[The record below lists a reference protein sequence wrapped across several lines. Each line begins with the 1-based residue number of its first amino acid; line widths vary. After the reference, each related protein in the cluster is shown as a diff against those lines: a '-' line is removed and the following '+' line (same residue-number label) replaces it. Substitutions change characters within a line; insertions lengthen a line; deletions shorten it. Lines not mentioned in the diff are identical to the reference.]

1 MGLRS
6 WLDSIEHHFEKGG
19 RFEKWYALYEAAD
32 TFMYRPASVTRTTAH
47 VRDGLDLKR
56 MMMIVVL
63 ALFPSMAF
71 GTYNVGYQF
80 YASAG
85 IAAGHLEC
93 LLKGLWVVV
102 PLYAVTFAVGGF
114 WEVLFALVRGEEI
127 NEGFFVT
134 GALIPLIM
142 PPTIPLWQLALAVS
156 FGVVLGKELFGGTGM
171 NIFNP
176 ALVSRAFLFFAYPK
190 SISGAGVWTL
200 TGGTVVDAYTM
211 ATPLHL
217 GIEPKGEIIAHLS
230 AYGFDFWRMFTGL
243 EPGSIGETSAIAIL
257 IGAILL
263 VATGVG
269 SWRII
274 VSVFAGGAA
283 MALVCNA
290 FAPSP
295 ANVMALPAHYH
306 FVMGG
311 FAFGAVFMATDPVSS
326 AFTQTGKLFYGFLIG
341 LLCVLIRAINP
352 AYPEGMMLAILFMN
366 MFAPLIDHAVIA
378 ANKKRRA
385 ARHARLA

>member
-1 MGLRS
+1 M
-6 WLDSIEHHFEKGG
+6 
-19 RFEKWYALYEAAD
+19 
-32 TFMYRPASVTRTTAH
+32 RTAEGTH
-47 VRDGLDLKR
+47 VRDAYDLKR

-114 WEVLFALVRGEEI
+114 WE
-127 NEGFFVT
+127 
-134 GALIPLIM
+134 GALRPRARRGDQRGLFRDRRAHS
-142 PPTIPLWQLALAVS
+142 PYNAAHHSAVAARVAVS

-176 ALVSRAFLFFAYPK
+176 ALVSRAFLFFAYP
-190 SISGAGVWTL
+190 SPYPAPGYGRLPAAQWS
-200 TGGTVVDAYTM
+200 
-211 ATPLHL
+211 TPTPWPRRCS

-269 SWRII
+269 
-274 VSVFAGGAA
+274 AGGSSFRSSPGARRWRS
-283 MALVCNA
+283 VCNA

-311 FAFGAVFMATDPVSS
+311 FAFGAVFMATDPVS
-326 AFTQTGKLFYGFLIG
+326 AAGTNAGKYVYGFLIG
-341 LLCVLIRAINP
+341 VLTVLVRALNP

-366 MFAPLIDHAVIA
+366 LFAPLIDFVVVRL
-378 ANKKRRA
+378 NMRRRRLRA
-385 ARHARLA
+385 AG

>member
-1 MGLRS
+1 
-6 WLDSIEHHFEKGG
+6 
-19 RFEKWYALYEAAD
+19 
-32 TFMYRPASVTRTTAH
+32 
-47 VRDGLDLKR
+47 
-56 MMMIVVL
+56 MMIVVL

-85 IAAGHLEC
+85 ITAGHLEC

-230 AYGFDFWRMFTGL
+230 ASGFDFWRMFTGL
-243 EPGSIGETSAIAIL
+243 EPGSIGETSVIAIL

-311 FAFGAVFMATDPVSS
+311 FAFGAVFMATDPVS
-326 AFTQTGKLFYGFLIG
+326 AAGTNAGKYVYGFLIG
-341 LLCVLIRAINP
+341 VLTVLVRALNP

-366 MFAPLIDHAVIA
+366 LFAPLIDFVVVRL
-378 ANKKRRA
+378 NMRRRRLRA
-385 ARHARLA
+385 AG

>member
-1 MGLRS
+1 MKLHDMIHGT
-6 WLDSIEHHFEKGG
+6 FGKGG
-19 RFEKWYALYEAAD
+19 RLERFWPLVDAAE
-32 TFMYRPASVTRTTAH
+32 TFFFRLPVRTTGGTH
-47 VRDGLDLKR
+47 IRDAYDLKR
-56 MMMIVVL
+56 MMMIVVV
-63 ALFPSMAF
+63 ALFPSMIF

-85 IAAGHLEC
+85 IPADHLAC
-93 LLKGLWVVV
+93 VLKGLAVIV
-102 PLYAVTFAVGGF
+102 PLYVVTFAVGGA
-114 WEVLFALVRGEEI
+114 WEVLFALIRGEEI

-134 GALIPLIM
+134 GALIPLVM

-200 TGGTVVDAYTM
+200 TGDRVVDAYTM

-217 GIEPKGEIIAHLS
+217 GIEPKGDIVAHLS
-230 AYGFDFWRMFTGL
+230 ANGFDFWRMFTGL
-243 EPGSIGETSAIAIL
+243 EPGSIGETSTVAIL
-257 IGAILL
+257 IGAL
-263 VATGVG
+263 VLIITGVG

-274 VSVFAGGAA
+274 ASVFAGGAA
-283 MALVCNA
+283 MAFLCNA

-295 ANVMALPAHYH
+295 ASVLALPAHYH

-311 FAFGAVFMATDPVSS
+311 FAFGAVFMATDPVS
-326 AFTQTGKLFYGFLIG
+326 AAGTNAGKYVYGFLIG
-341 LLCVLIRAINP
+341 VLTVMVRTLNP

-366 MFAPLIDHAVIA
+366 LFAPLIDYTVVRL
-378 ANKKRRA
+378 NMRRRVRRA
-385 ARHARLA
+385 AG

>member
-1 MGLRS
+1 MKAHGTIRS
-6 WLDSIEHHFEKGG
+6 AFEKGG
-19 RFEKWYALYEAAD
+19 RFERLWPLVDAAE
-32 TFMYRPASVTRTTAH
+32 TFFFRLPVRTAEGTH
-47 VRDGLDLKR
+47 VRDAYDLKR

-85 IAAGHLEC
+85 ITAGHLEC

-230 AYGFDFWRMFTGL
+230 ASGFDFWRMFTGL
-243 EPGSIGETSAIAIL
+243 EPGSIGETSVIAIL

-311 FAFGAVFMATDPVSS
+311 FAFGAVFMATDPVS
-326 AFTQTGKLFYGFLIG
+326 AAGTNAGKYVYGFLIG
-341 LLCVLIRAINP
+341 VLTVLVRALNP

-366 MFAPLIDHAVIA
+366 LFAPLIDFVVVRL
-378 ANKKRRA
+378 NMRRRRLRA
-385 ARHARLA
+385 AG

>member
-1 MGLRS
+1 MKTRGRIRS
-6 WLDSIEHHFEKGG
+6 MFEKGG
-19 RFEKWYALYEAAD
+19 SLERLWPLLDAAE
-32 TFMYRPASVTRTTAH
+32 TFLFRLPARTSGGAH
-47 VRDGLDLKR
+47 IRDAYDLKR

-63 ALFPSMAF
+63 ALFPCMAF

-85 IAAGHLEC
+85 IAAGHLDC
-93 LLKGLWVVV
+93 LIKGLWVVV

-114 WEVLFALVRGEEI
+114 WEAFFALVRGEEI

-134 GALIPLIM
+134 GTLIPLVM

-171 NIFNP
+171 NVFNP

-190 SISGAGVWTL
+190 SISGAGVWVL
-200 TGGTVVDAYTM
+200 KGDRMVDAVSG

-217 GIEPKGEIIAHLS
+217 GIEPVGDIVPYLS
-230 AYGFDFWRMFTGL
+230 SNGFDFWRMFSGL
-243 EPGSIGETSAIAIL
+243 EPGSIGETSVIAIL
-257 IGAILL
+257 MGAALLL
-263 VATGVG
+263 VTRVA
-269 SWRII
+269 SWRIML
-274 VSVFAGGAA
+274 SVFAGGAA
-283 MALVCNA
+283 MALLCNA

-295 ANVMALPAHYH
+295 ASMLALPAHYH

-311 FAFGAVFMATDPVSS
+311 FAFGAVFMATDPVS
-326 AFTQTGKLFYGFLIG
+326 AAGTNAGKFIYGFLIG
-341 LLCVLIRAINP
+341 VLAVLVRTLNP

-366 MFAPLIDHAVIA
+366 LFSPLIDYMVVRL
-378 ANKKRRA
+378 NMRRRRLRA
-385 ARHARLA
+385 AG